1 MLISP
6 HPQPLS
12 KVERGANPKIFR
24 YKFPSPFRRGG
35 SGGEENRNE
44 KTMEKIKVEYQYDNA
59 VARVILNAPKGNVM
73 DMIMMRDLQALI
85 NEFESMNNLKLI
97 TLEGEGSHFSF
108 GASVEEHKKELAGGM
123 LENFHALFYSLIK
136 LSIPTAA
143 KVWGQCL
150 GGAMELC
157 LMCNF
162 IFAEKTAKFAQP
174 EIILGVFPPP
184 ASLLLPLKIG
194 SAKAEELLI
203 TGKTITAEVA
213 KANGFVNEVF
223 DDRDSLKAGLD
234 EFIKSHILPK
244 SASSLRYAV
253 KAARKVFNKVLI
265 DELKELEN
273 MYVNEMMKT
282 EDSNE
287 GIVSFLEKRK
297 PNWKNK

>member
-1 MLISP
+1 
-6 HPQPLS
+6 
-12 KVERGANPKIFR
+12 
-24 YKFPSPFRRGG
+24 
-35 SGGEENRNE
+35 
-44 KTMEKIKVEYQYDNA
+44 MEKIKVEYQYDNA

-73 DMIMMRDLQALI
+73 DMIMMRDLQSLF
-85 NEFESMNNLKLI
+85 NEFESMHDMKLI
-97 TLEGEGSHFSF
+97 TFEGEGNHFSF

-136 LSIPTAA
+136 LSIPMAA

-194 SAKAEELLI
+194 SAKAEDLLI
-203 TGKTITAEVA
+203 TGKTITAEEA
-213 KANGFVNEVF
+213 KASGFVNEVF
-223 DDRDSLKAGLD
+223 ENRDSLNSGLD
-234 EFIKSHILPK
+234 EFVNSHILPK
-244 SASSLRYAV
+244 SALSLRYAV
-253 KAARKVFNKVLI
+253 KAARKVFNKVIL
-265 DELKELEN
+265 DELKALEN
-273 MYVNEMMKT
+273 IYVNEMMET
-282 EDSNE
+282 DDPNE